1 MHVYIIG
8 IGPGHPDLLT
18 IEAKKVIADSS
29 ILVGDKRMLQF
40 WDTAEK
46 EIHETYKPSEICR
59 IAAAHANGTDTMAV
73 LVSGDVGF
81 FSLAELLRDIPGCH
95 VTRIPGISS
104 LVYFAAKLQIPWQDA
119 YIISR
124 HGRQAPLVWAVQCHF
139 KVFCLTGGEDSV
151 SSLCQELCRYGL
163 QKVYVQAGID
173 LSYPQE
179 RIVSGTAAQLAQQ
192 HLQGL
197 AVMMIQND
205 EAIRRP
211 MPYLGLDDT
220 LFLRDRAPM
229 TKQEVRCIALSKL
242 QPQPDDI
249 IYDVGAGT
257 GSCSI
262 ELALQV
268 PWGHVYAME
277 INKEALQVL
286 QQNKEQFAVSQL
298 TIVAGDAAETIQNLP
313 VPQRVFIGGTKGRL
327 GVILDRIYQKNPGCS
342 VVMTAITVETLAVI
356 TAYYA
361 LHTAYTLDITQVSI
375 AKSKAVGTYHM
386 MIGQNPIYILSAYP
400 KKEKA

>member
-1 MHVYIIG
+1 MHIYIIG

-18 IEAKKVIADSS
+18 IEAQKAIAASS

-40 WDTAEK
+40 WDGAAK
-46 EIHETYKPSEICR
+46 EVHETYKPSEIRR
-59 IAAAHANGTDTMAV
+59 IAASHAAGTDTMAV

-81 FSLAELLRDIPGCH
+81 FSLAELLRDIPGCI

-124 HGRQAPLVWAVQCHF
+124 HGRQAPLVWAVQCHP

-151 SSLCQELCRYGL
+151 SVLCQELCRYGL
-163 QKVYVQAGID
+163 QEVYVQAGID

-192 HLQGL
+192 NLQGL
-197 AVMMIQND
+197 AVMMIHND
-205 EAIRRP
+205 RAARRSLP
-211 MPYLGLDDT
+211 LHGLADD
-220 LFLRDRAPM
+220 LFQRGHAPM

-242 QPQPDDI
+242 QPQPDDT

-277 INKEALQVL
+277 INQEALQVL

-298 TIVAGDAAETIQNLP
+298 TIVPGDAAETIQDLP
-313 VPQRVFIGGTKGRL
+313 VPQRVFIGGTKGKL
-327 GVILDRIYQKNPGCS
+327 EPILDRIYKKNPCCV
-342 VVMTAITVETLAVI
+342 VVMTAITVETLAAV

-361 LHTAYTLDITQVSI
+361 RQAGCTLDITQVSI

-386 MIGQNPIYILSAYP
+386 MMGQNPIYILSAYP
-400 KKEKA
+400 KEKA

>member
-18 IEAKKVIADSS
+18 MEARKAIADSR

-46 EIHETYKPSEICR
+46 KIHETYKPSEIRR
-59 IAAAHANGTDTMAV
+59 IAASHAAGTETMAV

-81 FSLAELLRDIPGCH
+81 FSLAELLRNIPGCT

-104 LVYFAAKLQIPWQDA
+104 LVYFAAKLLIPWQDA

-124 HGRQAPLVWAVQCHF
+124 HGRQAPLVWAVQCHA

-151 SSLCQELCRYGL
+151 SALCQELCRYGL
-163 QKVYVQAGID
+163 SEVYVQTGID

-192 HLQGL
+192 NLQGL

-205 EAIRRP
+205 KAARRP
-211 MPYLGLDDT
+211 LPLPGFDDSR
-220 LFLRDRAPM
+220 FLRGRAPM
-229 TKQEVRCIALSKL
+229 TKQEVRCIAISKL
-242 QPQPDDI
+242 QPQPDDV

-262 ELALQV
+262 ELAMQV

-277 INKEALQVL
+277 INQEALQVL
-286 QQNKEQFAVSQL
+286 QQNKKQFAVSQL
-298 TIVAGDAAETIQNLP
+298 TIVPGDAAETIQTLP
-313 VPQRVFIGGTKGRL
+313 VPQRVFIGGTKGKL
-327 GVILDRIYQKNPGCS
+327 DTILDTIYKKNPACV
-342 VVMTAITVETLAVI
+342 VVMTAITVETLAAI

-361 LHTAYTLDITQVSI
+361 QHTTYTLDITQVSI

-386 MIGQNPIYILSAYP
+386 MMGQNPIYVLSAYP
-400 KKEKA
+400 KEK

>member
-18 IEAKKVIADSS
+18 IEAKKAIAESR

-46 EIHETYKPSEICR
+46 EIHETYKPSEIRR
-59 IAAAHANGTDTMAV
+59 IAASHAAGADTMAV

-81 FSLAELLRDIPGCH
+81 FSLAELLRDIPGCI
-95 VTRIPGISS
+95 VTRIPGVSS
-104 LVYFAAKLQIPWQDA
+104 LVYFAAKLQISWQDA

-124 HGRQAPLVWAVQCHF
+124 HGRRAPLPWAVQCHS
-139 KVFCLTGGEDSV
+139 KVFCLTGGKDSV

-163 QKVYVQAGID
+163 SHVYVQAGID

-192 HLQGL
+192 ELQGL

-205 EAIRRP
+205 RAVCRP
-211 MPYLGLDDT
+211 MPYAGLDDS
-220 LFLRDRAPM
+220 LFLRGRAPM
-229 TKQEVRCIALSKL
+229 TKQEIRCIALSKL

-249 IYDVGAGT
+249 VYDVGAGT

-277 INKEALQVL
+277 MNQEALQVL
-286 QQNKEQFAVSQL
+286 QQNKERFAVSQL
-298 TIVAGDAAETIQNLP
+298 TIVPGDAAVTIQNLP

-327 GVILDRIYQKNPGCS
+327 GVILDTIYKKNPCCL
-342 VVMTAITVETLAVI
+342 VVMTAITVETLAVV

-361 LHTAYTLDITQVSI
+361 QHAAYTLDIIQVSI
-375 AKSKAVGTYHM
+375 AKSKTAGPYHM
-386 MIGQNPIYILSAYP
+386 MIGQNPIYILSAYL
-400 KKEKA
+400 KEQA

>member
-18 IEAKKVIADSS
+18 IEARKAIADSR

-46 EIHETYKPSEICR
+46 EIHETYKPSEIRR
-59 IAAAHANGTDTMAV
+59 IAASHAAGTDTMAV

-81 FSLAELLRDIPGCH
+81 FSLAELLRNIPGCT
-95 VTRIPGISS
+95 VSRIPGISS

-124 HGRQAPLVWAVQCHF
+124 HGRQAPLVWAVQCHA

-151 SSLCQELCRYGL
+151 SALCQELCRYGL
-163 QKVYVQAGID
+163 AEVYVQAGID

-179 RIVSGTAAQLAQQ
+179 RIVSGTAAQLAKKN
-192 HLQGL
+192 LQGL

-205 EAIRRP
+205 KAARRP
-211 MPYLGLDDT
+211 LPLPGFDDSR
-220 LFLRDRAPM
+220 FLRGRAPM
-229 TKQEVRCIALSKL
+229 TKQEVRCIAISKL

-262 ELALQV
+262 ELAMQV

-277 INKEALQVL
+277 INQDALQAL

-298 TIVAGDAAETIQNLP
+298 TIVPGDAAETIQTLP
-313 VPQRVFIGGTKGRL
+313 VPQRAFIGGTKGKL
-327 GVILDRIYQKNPGCS
+327 DPILNTIYKKNSTCV
-342 VVMTAITVETLAVI
+342 VVMTAITVETLAAI

-361 LHTAYTLDITQVSI
+361 QHTAYTLDITQVSI

-386 MIGQNPIYILSAYP
+386 MMGQNPIYILSAYP
-400 KKEKA
+400 KEKA